1 MMDRRRFIGGVA
13 GGLLA
18 APITSRA
25 QRVGKVYRIGIL
37 ETIPAAQNAANL
49 DALRKGLR
57 DLGYVEGRNL
67 IIEYRS
73 ADGRA
78 ERFSDLASELARLK
92 VDLIVTRGTPAA
104 RAAKDATGTIPM
116 VMATMGD
123 PRAIVASFA
132 NPGGNIT
139 GVTTFSTELTAKRIE
154 LLKELVPNLS
164 RVA

>member
-1 MMDRRRFIGGVA
+1 MDRRTFIGRVA
-13 GGLLA
+13 GGFLA
-18 APITSRA
+18 APLAARA
-25 QRVGKVYRIGIL
+25 QQVGKIYRLGIL
-37 ETIPAAQNAANL
+37 EPIPASRNAANL

-78 ERFSDLASELARLK
+78 ERFPDLASELVRLK

-104 RAAKDATGTIPM
+104 RAAKNATGTIPV

-123 PRAIVASFA
+123 PHAIVASFA
-132 NPGGNIT
+132 RPGAILRG
-139 GVTTFSTELTAKRIE
+139 
-154 LLKELVPNLS
+154 
-164 RVA
+164 